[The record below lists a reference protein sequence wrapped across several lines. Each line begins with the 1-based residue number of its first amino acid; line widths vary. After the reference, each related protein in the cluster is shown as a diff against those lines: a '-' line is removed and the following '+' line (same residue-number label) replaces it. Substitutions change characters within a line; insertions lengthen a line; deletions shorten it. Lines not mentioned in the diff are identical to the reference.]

1 MIKLRVFVSES
12 LDVYHNQA
20 IEKYFLDRIE
30 DDEVILYLW
39 QNDKTI
45 VIGANQDA
53 YGECDIE
60 KLEKDGGHLARR
72 ITGGGAVYHDKG
84 NLNFT
89 FITPKALYDLSKQE
103 EVILKALDCLGIKAA
118 KTGRND
124 LVIDGRKFSGHAYY
138 KGKRSCLHH
147 GTLMLEV
154 DEGRLQDYLR
164 VSLAKL
170 HSKNVAS
177 VRSRIINLKSVR
189 EDLDIDSL
197 KKALIHSAELI
208 YETKA
213 EPYTVFDQDE
223 LTKLEVQFKDDKW
236 RYGKLYKEGRVIEK
250 RFDFG
255 TVRIVYVMEKDQ
267 IKDLSVFTDALDTDL
282 FDGLEKRLIGKRIDE
297 IDTKKENEESR
308 AVIESLKEDFNE
320 I

>member
-138 KGKRSCLHH
+138 KGKKSCLHH

-189 EDLDIDSL
+189 EDLDLDSL

-213 EPYTVFDQDE
+213 EPYTAFDQDE

-255 TVRIVYVMEKDQ
+255 TVRIVYVMEEDQ

-297 IDTKKENEESR
+297 IDTEKENKESK

>member
-72 ITGGGAVYHDKG
+72 MTGGGAVYHDKG

-189 EDLDIDSL
+189 EDLDLDTL

-236 RYGKLYKEGRVIEK
+236 RYGKLYKEGRAIEK

-282 FDGLEKRLIGKRIDE
+282 FDGLEKRLIGKRINE
-297 IDTKKENEESR
+297 IDTEKENEESR

>member
-138 KGKRSCLHH
+138 KGKKSCLHH

-189 EDLDIDSL
+189 EDLDLDSL

-208 YETKA
+208 YETKT
-213 EPYTVFDQDE
+213 EPYTAFDQEE
-223 LTKLEVQFKDDKW
+223 LTKLEAQFKDGKW

-255 TVRIVYVMEKDQ
+255 TVRIVYVMEEDQ

-282 FDGLEKRLIGKRIDE
+282 FDGLEKRLIGKRINE
-297 IDTKKENEESR
+297 IDTKKENKESK

>member
-189 EDLDIDSL
+189 EDLDLDTL

-236 RYGKLYKEGRVIEK
+236 RYGKLYKEGRVVEK

-255 TVRIVYVMEKDQ
+255 TVRIVYVMEEDQ

-297 IDTKKENEESR
+297 IDTKKENKESK

>member
-189 EDLDIDSL
+189 EDLNLDTL

-213 EPYTVFDQDE
+213 EPYTAFDQGE
-223 LTKLEVQFKDDKW
+223 LTKLEAQFKDGKW

-255 TVRIVYVMEKDQ
+255 TVRIVYVMEEDQ

-282 FDGLEKRLIGKRIDE
+282 FDGLEKRLIGKRINE
-297 IDTKKENEESR
+297 IDTEKENKESR

>member
-39 QNDKTI
+39 QNDRTI

-138 KGKRSCLHH
+138 KGKWSCLHH

-189 EDLDIDSL
+189 EDLDLDTL

-208 YETKA
+208 YDTKA
-213 EPYTVFDQDE
+213 EPYTAFDQDE
-223 LTKLEVQFKDDKW
+223 LTKLEAQFKDGKW

-255 TVRIVYVMEKDQ
+255 TVRIVYVMEEDQ

-282 FDGLEKRLIGKRIDE
+282 FDGLEKRLIGKRINE
-297 IDTKKENEESR
+297 IDTEKENKESK

>member
-138 KGKRSCLHH
+138 KGKKSCLHH

-189 EDLDIDSL
+189 EDLDLDSL
-197 KKALIHSAELI
+197 KKALIHSAEAI

-213 EPYTVFDQDE
+213 EPYTAFDQGK
-223 LTKLEVQFKDDKW
+223 LAKLEAQFKDDKW

-255 TVRIVYVMEKDQ
+255 TVRIVYVMEEDQ
-267 IKDLSVFTDALDTDL
+267 IKDLSIFTDALDTDL
-282 FDGLEKRLIGKRIDE
+282 FDGLEKRLIGKRINE
-297 IDTKKENEESR
+297 IDTEER
-308 AVIESLKEDFNE
+308 KQRK
-320 I
+320 

>member
-189 EDLDIDSL
+189 EDLDLDTL

-213 EPYTVFDQDE
+213 EPYTAFDQDE
-223 LTKLEVQFKDDKW
+223 LTKLEAQFKDGKW

-255 TVRIVYVMEKDQ
+255 TVRIVYVMEEDQ

-282 FDGLEKRLIGKRIDE
+282 FDGLEKRLIGKRINE
-297 IDTKKENEESR
+297 IDTEKENKESK

>member
-39 QNDKTI
+39 QNDRTI

-103 EVILKALDCLGIKAA
+103 EVILKALDCLGIRAA

-189 EDLDIDSL
+189 EDLDLDTL

-213 EPYTVFDQDE
+213 EPYTAFDQDE
-223 LTKLEVQFKDDKW
+223 LTKLEAQFKDGKW
-236 RYGKLYKEGRVIEK
+236 RYGKLYKEGRVVEK

-255 TVRIVYVMEKDQ
+255 TVRIVYVMEEDQ

-282 FDGLEKRLIGKRIDE
+282 FDGLEKRLIGKRINE
-297 IDTKKENEESR
+297 IDTEKENEESR

>member
-39 QNDKTI
+39 QNDRTI

-138 KGKRSCLHH
+138 KGKKSSLHH

-154 DEGRLQDYLR
+154 DEGRLQEYLR

-189 EDLDIDSL
+189 EDLDLDTL

-213 EPYTVFDQDE
+213 EPYTAFDQEE
-223 LTKLEVQFKDDKW
+223 LTKLEAQFKDGKW

-255 TVRIVYVMEKDQ
+255 TVRIVYVMEEDQ

-282 FDGLEKRLIGKRIDE
+282 FDGLERRLIGKRIDE
-297 IDTKKENEESR
+297 IDTEKENKESR

>member
-197 KKALIHSAELI
+197 KKALIRSAEAI

-213 EPYTVFDQDE
+213 EPYTAFDQDE
-223 LTKLEVQFKDDKW
+223 LTKLEAQFKDGKW

-255 TVRIVYVMEKDQ
+255 TVRIVYVMEEDQ

-282 FDGLEKRLIGKRIDE
+282 FDGLEKRLIGKRINE
-297 IDTKKENEESR
+297 IDTEKENKESK

>member
-39 QNDKTI
+39 QNDRTI

-138 KGKRSCLHH
+138 KGKKSCLHH

-189 EDLDIDSL
+189 EDLDLDTL

-236 RYGKLYKEGRVIEK
+236 RYGKLYKEGRVVEK

-255 TVRIVYVMEKDQ
+255 TVRIVYVMEEDQ

-297 IDTKKENEESR
+297 IDTKKENKESK

>member
-39 QNDKTI
+39 QNDRTI

-138 KGKRSCLHH
+138 KGKWSCLHH

-189 EDLDIDSL
+189 EDLDLDTL

-213 EPYTVFDQDE
+213 EPYTAFDQKE
-223 LTKLEVQFKDDKW
+223 LTKLEAQFKDDKW
-236 RYGKLYKEGRVIEK
+236 RYGKLYKEGRVVEK

-255 TVRIVYVMEKDQ
+255 TVRIVYVMEEDQ

-282 FDGLEKRLIGKRIDE
+282 FDGLEKRLIGKRINE
-297 IDTKKENEESR
+297 IDTKKENKESR

>member
-103 EVILKALDCLGIKAA
+103 EVILKALDCLGIRAA

-138 KGKRSCLHH
+138 KGKKSCLHH

-189 EDLDIDSL
+189 EDLDLDTL

-236 RYGKLYKEGRVIEK
+236 RYGKLYKEGRVVEK

-255 TVRIVYVMEKDQ
+255 TVRIVYVMEEDQ

-297 IDTKKENEESR
+297 IDTKKENKESK

>member
-39 QNDKTI
+39 QNDRTI

-189 EDLDIDSL
+189 EDLDLDTL

-213 EPYTVFDQDE
+213 EPYTAFDQDE
-223 LTKLEVQFKDDKW
+223 LTKLEAQFKDGKW
-236 RYGKLYKEGRVIEK
+236 RYGKLYKEGRVVEK

-255 TVRIVYVMEKDQ
+255 TVRIVYVMEEDQ

-282 FDGLEKRLIGKRIDE
+282 FDGLEKRLIGKRINE
-297 IDTKKENEESR
+297 IDTKKENKESK

>member
-138 KGKRSCLHH
+138 KGKKSCLHH

-189 EDLDIDSL
+189 EDLDLDTL

-213 EPYTVFDQDE
+213 EPYTAFDQEE
-223 LTKLEVQFKDDKW
+223 LTKLEAQFKDGKW

-255 TVRIVYVMEKDQ
+255 TVRIVYVMEEDQ

-282 FDGLEKRLIGKRIDE
+282 FDGLEKRLIGKRINE
-297 IDTKKENEESR
+297 IDTEKENEESR

>member
-103 EVILKALDCLGIKAA
+103 EVILKALDCLGIRAA

-189 EDLDIDSL
+189 EDLDLDTL

-236 RYGKLYKEGRVIEK
+236 RYGKLYKEGRVVEK

-255 TVRIVYVMEKDQ
+255 TVRIVYVMEEDQ

-297 IDTKKENEESR
+297 IDTKKENKESK

>member
-118 KTGRND
+118 KIGRND

-138 KGKRSCLHH
+138 KGKKSCLHH

-189 EDLDIDSL
+189 EDLDLDTL

-213 EPYTVFDQDE
+213 EPYTAFDQDE
-223 LTKLEVQFKDDKW
+223 LAKLEAQFKDGKW

-255 TVRIVYVMEKDQ
+255 TVRIVYVMEEDQ

-282 FDGLEKRLIGKRIDE
+282 FDGLERRLIGKRINE
-297 IDTKKENEESR
+297 IDTEKENKENR

>member
-1 MIKLRVFVSES
+1 ES

-138 KGKRSCLHH
+138 KGKKSCLHH

-164 VSLAKL
+164 VSLTKL

-197 KKALIHSAELI
+197 KKALIHSAEAI

-213 EPYTVFDQDE
+213 EPYTAFDQKE
-223 LTKLEVQFKDDKW
+223 LTKLEAQFKDGKW

-250 RFDFG
+250 RFAFG
-255 TVRIVYVMEKDQ
+255 TVRIVYVMEEDQ

-282 FDGLEKRLIGKRIDE
+282 FDGLEKRLIGKRINE
-297 IDTKKENEESR
+297 IDTKKENKESK

>member
-39 QNDKTI
+39 QNDRTI

-72 ITGGGAVYHDKG
+72 MTGGGAVYHDKG

-138 KGKRSCLHH
+138 KGKWSCLHH

-189 EDLDIDSL
+189 EDLDLDSL

-208 YETKA
+208 YETEA
-213 EPYTVFDQDE
+213 EPYTAFDQDE
-223 LTKLEVQFKDDKW
+223 LTKLEAQFKDGKW

-255 TVRIVYVMEKDQ
+255 TVRIVYVMEEDQ

-282 FDGLEKRLIGKRIDE
+282 FDGLEKRLIGKRINE
-297 IDTKKENEESR
+297 IDTEKENKESK

>member
-138 KGKRSCLHH
+138 KGKKSRLHH

-189 EDLDIDSL
+189 EDLDLDTL

-236 RYGKLYKEGRVIEK
+236 RYGKLYKEGRVVEK

-255 TVRIVYVMEKDQ
+255 TVRIVYVMEEDQ

-297 IDTKKENEESR
+297 IDTKKENKESK

>member
-124 LVIDGRKFSGHAYY
+124 LVIDGRKFSGHAYF
-138 KGKRSCLHH
+138 KGKKSCLHH

-213 EPYTVFDQDE
+213 EPYTAFDQEE
-223 LTKLEVQFKDDKW
+223 LTKLEAEFKDAKW
-236 RYGKLYKEGRVIEK
+236 CYGKLYKEGRVVEK

-255 TVRIVYVMEKDQ
+255 TVRIVYVMEEDQ
-267 IKDLSVFTDALDTDL
+267 IKDLSIFTDALDTDL
-282 FDGLEKRLIGKRIDE
+282 FDGLEKRLIGKRINE
-297 IDTKKENEESR
+297 IDTEKENKESK

>member
-138 KGKRSCLHH
+138 KGKKSCLHH

-197 KKALIHSAELI
+197 KKALIRSAEAI

-213 EPYTVFDQDE
+213 EPYTAFDQDE
-223 LTKLEVQFKDDKW
+223 LTKLEAQFKDGKW

-255 TVRIVYVMEKDQ
+255 TVRIVYVMEEDQ

-282 FDGLEKRLIGKRIDE
+282 FDGLEKRLIGKRINE
-297 IDTKKENEESR
+297 IDTEKENKESK

>member
-39 QNDKTI
+39 QNDRTI

-189 EDLDIDSL
+189 EDLDLDTL

-213 EPYTVFDQDE
+213 EPYTAFDQEE
-223 LTKLEVQFKDDKW
+223 LTKLEAQFKDGKW
-236 RYGKLYKEGRVIEK
+236 RYGKLYKEGRVVEK

-255 TVRIVYVMEKDQ
+255 TVRIVYVMEEDQ

-282 FDGLEKRLIGKRIDE
+282 FDGLEKRLIGKRI
-297 IDTKKENEESR
+297 
-308 AVIESLKEDFNE
+308 NE
-320 I
+320 IVAASRPKP

>member
-39 QNDKTI
+39 QNDRTI

-103 EVILKALDCLGIKAA
+103 EVILKALDCLGIRAA

-197 KKALIHSAELI
+197 KKALICSAEAI

-213 EPYTVFDQDE
+213 EPYTAFDQDE
-223 LTKLEVQFKDDKW
+223 LTKLEAQFKDGKW

-255 TVRIVYVMEKDQ
+255 TVRIVYAMEEDQ

-297 IDTKKENEESR
+297 IDTEKENKESK

>member
-118 KTGRND
+118 KTGRN
-124 LVIDGRKFSGHAYY
+124 
-138 KGKRSCLHH
+138 
-147 GTLMLEV
+147 
-154 DEGRLQDYLR
+154 
-164 VSLAKL
+164 
-170 HSKNVAS
+170 
-177 VRSRIINLKSVR
+177 
-189 EDLDIDSL
+189 
-197 KKALIHSAELI
+197 
-208 YETKA
+208 
-213 EPYTVFDQDE
+213 
-223 LTKLEVQFKDDKW
+223 
-236 RYGKLYKEGRVIEK
+236 
-250 RFDFG
+250 
-255 TVRIVYVMEKDQ
+255 
-267 IKDLSVFTDALDTDL
+267 
-282 FDGLEKRLIGKRIDE
+282 
-297 IDTKKENEESR
+297 
-308 AVIESLKEDFNE
+308 
-320 I
+320 

>member
-154 DEGRLQDYLR
+154 DEGRLQEYLR

-197 KKALIHSAELI
+197 KKALIHSAEAI

-255 TVRIVYVMEKDQ
+255 TVRIVYVMEEDQ

-282 FDGLEKRLIGKRIDE
+282 FDGLEKRLIGKRINE
-297 IDTKKENEESR
+297 IDTEKENKESR

>member
-39 QNDKTI
+39 QNDRTI

-103 EVILKALDCLGIKAA
+103 EVILKALDCLGIRAA

-164 VSLAKL
+164 VSLTKL

-189 EDLDIDSL
+189 EDLDLDTL

-213 EPYTVFDQDE
+213 EPYTAFDQKE
-223 LTKLEVQFKDDKW
+223 LTKLEAQFKDGKW

-255 TVRIVYVMEKDQ
+255 TVRIVYVMEEDQ

-297 IDTKKENEESR
+297 IDTEKENEDSR

>member
-103 EVILKALDCLGIKAA
+103 EVILKALDCLGIRAA

-138 KGKRSCLHH
+138 KGKKSRLHH

-189 EDLDIDSL
+189 EDLDLDTL

-213 EPYTVFDQDE
+213 EPYTAFDQEE
-223 LTKLEVQFKDDKW
+223 LTKLEAEFKDANQGW
-236 RYGKLYKEGRVIEK
+236 Q
-250 RFDFG
+250 
-255 TVRIVYVMEKDQ
+255 M
-267 IKDLSVFTDALDTDL
+267 ALWQAL
-282 FDGLEKRLIGKRIDE
+282 QRRQ
-297 IDTKKENEESR
+297 SH
-308 AVIESLKEDFNE
+308 
-320 I
+320 

>member
-12 LDVYHNQA
+12 LDVYYNQA

-103 EVILKALDCLGIKAA
+103 EVILKALDCLGIRAA

-138 KGKRSCLHH
+138 KGK
-147 GTLMLEV
+147 
-154 DEGRLQDYLR
+154 
-164 VSLAKL
+164 
-170 HSKNVAS
+170 
-177 VRSRIINLKSVR
+177 KS
-189 EDLDIDSL
+189 
-197 KKALIHSAELI
+197 
-208 YETKA
+208 
-213 EPYTVFDQDE
+213 
-223 LTKLEVQFKDDKW
+223 
-236 RYGKLYKEGRVIEK
+236 
-250 RFDFG
+250 
-255 TVRIVYVMEKDQ
+255 
-267 IKDLSVFTDALDTDL
+267 
-282 FDGLEKRLIGKRIDE
+282 
-297 IDTKKENEESR
+297 
-308 AVIESLKEDFNE
+308 
-320 I
+320 

>member
-12 LDVYHNQA
+12 LDVYYNQA

-39 QNDKTI
+39 QNDRTI

-60 KLEKDGGHLARR
+60 KLEKDGGHLTRR

-103 EVILKALDCLGIKAA
+103 EVILKALDCLGIRAA

-138 KGKRSCLHH
+138 KGKKSCLHH

-189 EDLDIDSL
+189 EDLDLDTL

-236 RYGKLYKEGRVIEK
+236 RYGKLYKEGRAIEK

-297 IDTKKENEESR
+297 IDTKKENKESR

>member
-39 QNDKTI
+39 QNDRTI

-164 VSLAKL
+164 VSLA
-170 HSKNVAS
+170 
-177 VRSRIINLKSVR
+177 
-189 EDLDIDSL
+189 
-197 KKALIHSAELI
+197 
-208 YETKA
+208 
-213 EPYTVFDQDE
+213 
-223 LTKLEVQFKDDKW
+223 
-236 RYGKLYKEGRVIEK
+236 
-250 RFDFG
+250 
-255 TVRIVYVMEKDQ
+255 
-267 IKDLSVFTDALDTDL
+267 
-282 FDGLEKRLIGKRIDE
+282 
-297 IDTKKENEESR
+297 
-308 AVIESLKEDFNE
+308 
-320 I
+320 

>member
-138 KGKRSCLHH
+138 KGKWSCLHH

-197 KKALIHSAELI
+197 KKALIRSAEAI

-213 EPYTVFDQDE
+213 EPYTAFDQDE
-223 LTKLEVQFKDDKW
+223 LTKLEAQFKDGKW

-255 TVRIVYVMEKDQ
+255 TVRIVYVMEEDQ

-282 FDGLEKRLIGKRIDE
+282 FDGLEKRLIGKRINE
-297 IDTKKENEESR
+297 IDTEKENKESK

>member
-39 QNDKTI
+39 QNDRTI

-138 KGKRSCLHH
+138 KGKKSCLHH

-189 EDLDIDSL
+189 EDLDLDTL
-197 KKALIHSAELI
+197 KKALIHLAELI

-213 EPYTVFDQDE
+213 EPYTAFDQDE
-223 LTKLEVQFKDDKW
+223 LAKLEAQFKDGKW

-255 TVRIVYVMEKDQ
+255 TVRIVYVMEEDQ

-282 FDGLEKRLIGKRIDE
+282 FDGLEKRLIGKRINE
-297 IDTKKENEESR
+297 IDTEKENKESK

>member
-1 MIKLRVFVSES
+1 MIKLRVFVSEG

-39 QNDKTI
+39 QNDRTI

-189 EDLDIDSL
+189 EDLDLDTL

-236 RYGKLYKEGRVIEK
+236 RYGKLYKEGRVVEK

-255 TVRIVYVMEKDQ
+255 TVRIVYVMEEDQ

-297 IDTKKENEESR
+297 IDTEKENKESR

>member
-103 EVILKALDCLGIKAA
+103 EVILKALDCLEIRAA

-213 EPYTVFDQDE
+213 EPYTVFDQKE
-223 LTKLEVQFKDDKW
+223 LTKLKAQFKDGKW

-282 FDGLEKRLIGKRIDE
+282 FDGLEKRLIGKRINE
-297 IDTKKENEESR
+297 IDTEKENKESK